1 MTPDKALELVQRYAS
16 LTRQLKQTTKGI
28 GDSLSLCRGIS
39 GKRLDPYYDIVETD
53 NKGRELD
60 LHLNRWYTPE
70 RGEYGGVSWD
80 DVSAEEHGAECPH
93 CYKAHLFIERRK
105 EVRMELGQVKRVMSR
120 SVA

>member
-39 GKRLDPYYDIVETD
+39 GKRLDPSYYPELD
-53 NKGRELD
+53 NKNRELD

-70 RGEYGGVSWD
+70 RGEYGSVSWD
-80 DVSAEEHGAECPH
+80 DVSAEEHGTECPH
-93 CYKAHLFIERRK
+93 CYRAHLFIERRK
-105 EVRMELGQVKRVMSR
+105 EVRRELGQVKRVMSR
-120 SVA
+120 SLS